1 MAELTREV
9 LVKAEPSTIFKFL
22 IEPGLQSWLGTDV
35 ELDARPGGIYKINYV
50 GDHHALGEFTEV
62 VENEKVVFTFG
73 WNEPG
78 HPIPAGSTK
87 VAITLI
93 PNGDET
99 IVRLVHSGLPEDA
112 ITDHQNGWQF
122 FLDRLAVV
130 ASGGELVDSG
140 ERPPDPPRGA

>member
-50 GDHHALGEFTEV
+50 GNHHALGEFTEV

-93 PNGDET
+93 PDGDET

-112 ITDHQNGWQF
+112 ITDHENGWQF

-130 ASGGELVDSG
+130 AVGGELVDTG
-140 ERPPDPPRGA
+140 ERPPDPEN

>member
-9 LVKAEPSTIFKFL
+9 LVRAEPSTIFKFL

-35 ELDARPGGIYKINYV
+35 DFDARPGGIYKVNVV

-93 PNGDET
+93 PEGDET
-99 IVRLVHSGLPEDA
+99 LVRLVHSGLPDDA
-112 ITDHQNGWQF
+112 ITDHENGWQF
-122 FLDRLAVV
+122 FLDRLATV
-130 ASGGELVDSG
+130 ATGGELVDTG
-140 ERPPDPPRGA
+140 ERPPG